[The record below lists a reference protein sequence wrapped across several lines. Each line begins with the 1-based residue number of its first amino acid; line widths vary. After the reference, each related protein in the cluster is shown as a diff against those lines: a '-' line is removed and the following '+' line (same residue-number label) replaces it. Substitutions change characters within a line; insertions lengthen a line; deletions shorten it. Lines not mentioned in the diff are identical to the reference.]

1 MISILFLKMSSRY
14 RVLRCVLSRVKLNY
28 RMITTV
34 TLHKIPPKSMALP
47 CTVGFSIFTWLGLEK
62 KLSPED
68 ELINTIKHC
77 VLFIQR
83 TEYDKAEQ
91 LLHVALRQAQQIQH
105 ELGITYI
112 YDVMANLALE
122 RQQLDK
128 AQKLFVAV
136 SQRLLA
142 NGVAEDDSR
151 VVHISIKLARI
162 CHLKKDLPT
171 AELGYTW
178 CLEKLKNLLST
189 EPSEITIKLL
199 AMAEDWYG
207 RLIIENGN
215 YEEGLVYMITS
226 LNRMKEVPDIEE
238 EHIVIQ
244 LNDIGTVYNQ
254 MGKSDDSITYFKEAI
269 EKGRKLDMDELG
281 TMYVNLGRAY
291 LKKNLVD
298 DARKHCGYAWR
309 LGVLKKSDIIKD
321 EAEDCLKE
329 IKAIKLTV

>member
-1 MISILFLKMSSRY
+1 MISILFLKMSFRY
-14 RVLRCVLSRVKLNY
+14 RVLRVMLSRVRASYKS
-28 RMITTV
+28 IETV
-34 TLHKIPPKSMALP
+34 KIPPKSLALP
-47 CTVGFSIFTWLGLEK
+47 CTLGFSIFTWLGIEK
-62 KLSPED
+62 KLTPED

-77 VLFIQR
+77 VLFVQR

-136 SQRLLA
+136 SQRLMA
-142 NGVAEDDSR
+142 EGAAEDDSR

-162 CHLKKDLPT
+162 CHLKKDLTT
-171 AELGYTW
+171 AEIGYIW
-178 CLEKLKNLLST
+178 CLEKLNNLLST
-189 EPSEITIKLL
+189 EPNEVTTKLL

-207 RLIIENGN
+207 RLFLESGN
-215 YEEGLVYMITS
+215 YEAGLDYMIRS
-226 LNRMKEVPDIEE
+226 LNRMKDIPDIED

-244 LNDIGTVYNQ
+244 LNDIGTVYDQ

-269 EKGRKLDMDELG
+269 EKGRKLNMDEIG

-298 DARKHCGYAWR
+298 DARKQCGYAWR
-309 LGVLKKSDIIKD
+309 LGVLRNSNTIKD

-329 IKAIKLTV
+329 IKSIKLTV

>member
-14 RVLRCVLSRVKLNY
+14 RVLQCVLSRVRASYRSINTVKVEKL
-28 RMITTV
+28 
-34 TLHKIPPKSMALP
+34 PPKSTALP
-47 CTVGFSIFTWLGLEK
+47 CTLGFSIFTWLGIEK
-62 KLSPED
+62 KLTPED
-68 ELINTIKHC
+68 ELINTIKHS

-83 TEYDKAEQ
+83 TEFDKAEQ
-91 LLHVALRQAQQIQH
+91 LLHVALRQAQQLHH

-122 RQQLDK
+122 RQELDK
-128 AQKLFVAV
+128 AQKLFVVV
-136 SQRLLA
+136 SQRLMA
-142 NGVAEDDSR
+142 DGAAEDDSR

-162 CHLKKDLPT
+162 CHLKNDFST
-171 AELGYTW
+171 AQIGYTW
-178 CLEKLKNLLST
+178 CLEKLHNLLST
-189 EPSEITIKLL
+189 EPSAITTKLL

-207 RLIIENGN
+207 RLFIEQGN
-215 YEEGLVYMITS
+215 YEEGLNYMLIS
-226 LNRMKEVPDIEE
+226 LNRMKNVPDIEE

-244 LNDIGTVYNQ
+244 LNDIGTVYDQ

-269 EKGRKLDMDELG
+269 EKGRKLNMDELG

-291 LKKNLVD
+291 LKKNFVD
-298 DARKHCGYAWR
+298 DARKNCGYAWR
-309 LGVLKKSDIIKD
+309 LGVLKNSNIIKD

>member
-1 MISILFLKMSSRY
+1 MF
-14 RVLRCVLSRVKLNY
+14 
-28 RMITTV
+28 
-34 TLHKIPPKSMALP
+34 LP
-47 CTVGFSIFTWLGLEK
+47 CTLGFSIFTWLGIEK
-62 KLSPED
+62 KLTPED

-91 LLHVALRQAQQIQH
+91 LLHVALRQAQQIHH
-105 ELGITYI
+105 ELGITYV

-122 RQQLDK
+122 KQQLDK
-128 AQKLFVAV
+128 ARKLFVAV

-142 NGVAEDDSR
+142 NGAAEDDSR

-162 CHLKKDLPT
+162 CHLSKDFAT
-171 AELGYTW
+171 AQVGYTW
-178 CLEKLKNLLST
+178 CLEKLNNLLKI
-189 EPSEITIKLL
+189 EPSEVTTKLL

-207 RLIIENGN
+207 RLFVECGN
-215 YEEGLVYMITS
+215 HEEGLDYMIRS
-226 LNRMKEVPDIEE
+226 LNRMKELPDIED

-244 LNDIGTVYNQ
+244 LNDIGTVYDQ
-254 MGKSDDSITYFKEAI
+254 IGKIEESITYFQDAI
-269 EKGRKLDMDELG
+269 EKGQKLDMDELG

-298 DARKHCGYAWR
+298 DARRQCGYAWR

-329 IKAIKLTV
+329 IKGIKLTV

>member
-1 MISILFLKMSSRY
+1 MSSRY
-14 RVLRCVLSRVKLNY
+14 RVLRCMLSRVRANY
-28 RMITTV
+28 RSISIFKMY
-34 TLHKIPPKSMALP
+34 KIPSTPRSLVSP
-47 CTVGFSIFTWLGLEK
+47 CTLGFSIFTWLGIEK
-62 KLSPED
+62 KETPED

-91 LLHVALRQAQQIQH
+91 LLHIALRQAQQIHH
-105 ELGITYI
+105 ELGITYV

-128 AQKLFVAV
+128 AKKLFVAV

-142 NGVAEDDSR
+142 SGAAEDDSR

-162 CHLKKDLPT
+162 CHLSKDFDT
-171 AELGYTW
+171 AQIGYTW
-178 CLEKLKNLLST
+178 CLDKLNNLLKVN
-189 EPSEITIKLL
+189 PSEVTTKLL

-207 RLIIENGN
+207 RLFVDNGN
-215 YEEGLVYMITS
+215 YEDGVIYMIRS

-244 LNDIGTVYNQ
+244 LNDIGTVYDQ
-254 MGKSDDSITYFKEAI
+254 MGKTEESISYLKEAI
-269 EKGRKLDMDELG
+269 DKGKELDMDEIG

-321 EAEDCLKE
+321 EAERCLKVIKE
-329 IKAIKLTV
+329 IKLSV